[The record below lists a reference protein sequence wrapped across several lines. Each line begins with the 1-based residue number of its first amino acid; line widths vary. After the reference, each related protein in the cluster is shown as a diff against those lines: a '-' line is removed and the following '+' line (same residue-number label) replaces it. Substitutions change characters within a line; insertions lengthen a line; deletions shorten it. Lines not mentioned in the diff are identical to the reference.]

1 MPLALL
7 NQLPEYREFH
17 RPDFAAVK
25 ATVKAGVVLKDFD
38 FYFDY
43 VLDVWLR
50 LKALGDV

>member
-1 MPLALL
+1 MGVL

-17 RPDFAAVK
+17 RTDFAAVK
-25 ATVKAGVVLKDFD
+25 ATVKAGVVLKEFD